1 MQRNT
6 NTSLVAILL
15 LCFTLLL
22 GACSNGT
29 PNASGN
35 SPTQANSSS
44 TPSSPTNASD
54 SSKGNVESSS
64 TAEGQAKTKTMSTIF
79 GDVDV
84 PMEPKRIVSVG
95 LEDMLLSLDAPL
107 VQASGTKG
115 DYLYDRLQE
124 KKVPTLGFLS
134 TPNYEAILATN
145 PDLIIVIDGYVDQA
159 GYEKLSQIA
168 PTLAYD
174 RGDWKT
180 SIVQIGKAIN
190 REEKANEIIKDYDDK
205 LSKAQQTIAQSV
217 GTNKTVALVRLTD
230 KEADVFFPKFP
241 YGGVLY
247 NDLGLKPD
255 VTLAEFQKTAEEDWG
270 TTLSLEKLPELKADY
285 LFVTAGYSG
294 SSEEDFQ
301 KTLQS
306 VTGVE
311 SLQVWKA
318 IPAVKQNHTYKVS
331 ARHWMLNGPIADS
344 MKIDDV
350 VQALTVKK

>member
-6 NTSLVAILL
+6 NKLLFATLL
-15 LCFTLLL
+15 LFTLLL
-22 GACSNGT
+22 GACSNGK
-29 PNASGN
+29 PNANEN
-35 SPTQANSSS
+35 SSTQAN
-44 TPSSPTNASD
+44 
-54 SSKGNVESSS
+54 
-64 TAEGQAKTKTMSTIF
+64 TKTMSTVF
-79 GDVDV
+79 GNVDV

-107 VQASGTKG
+107 VQASGTRG
-115 DYLYDRLQE
+115 DYLYDRLQD
-124 KKVPTLGFLS
+124 KKVPTLNFSS
-134 TPNYEAILATN
+134 TPNYEAILAAN
-145 PDLIIVIDGYVDQA
+145 PDLIIIIDGYVDQA
-159 GYEKLSQIA
+159 GFEKLSQIA
-168 PTLAYD
+168 PTLVYD

-190 REEKANEIIKDYDDK
+190 REEQANEIIKAYDDK
-205 LSKAQQTIAQSV
+205 LSKARQTIAQSV
-217 GTNKTVALVRLTD
+217 GTNKTVTLVRLTD

-255 VTLAEFQKTAEEDWG
+255 VTLMEFQKTAEEDWG
-270 TTLSLEKLPELKADY
+270 ATLSLEKLPELKADY
-285 LFVTAGYSG
+285 LFVTAGYSA
-294 SSEEDFQ
+294 SSEEEFQ
-301 KTLQS
+301 KTLET
-306 VTGVE
+306 VKGVE

-350 VQALTVKK
+350 VQALTVTK